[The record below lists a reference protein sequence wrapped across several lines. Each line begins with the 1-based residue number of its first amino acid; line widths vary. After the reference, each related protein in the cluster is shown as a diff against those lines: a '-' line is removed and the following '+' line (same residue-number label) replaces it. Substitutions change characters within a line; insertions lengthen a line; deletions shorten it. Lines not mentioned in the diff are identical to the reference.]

1 MPEDV
6 KCPICGSE
14 TIERTA
20 HKGPNVGSS
29 FYVCNRYPECKG
41 KVEIREEEDIDG
53 FLVGQEENKLVSKE
67 EATEI
72 VTEEVKAIVT
82 EEESSKSRT
91 IALLLCFF
99 LGSLG
104 AHRFYLVKN
113 PTAITMLIL
122 WIIGIATVWIL
133 IGIPFLIAVGIW
145 SIIDLILIIVGAVKD
160 GEGKL
165 VTRWETWNRNE

>member
-1 MPEDV
+1 M
-6 KCPICGSE
+6 
-14 TIERTA
+14 
-20 HKGPNVGSS
+20 
-29 FYVCNRYPECKG
+29 
-41 KVEIREEEDIDG
+41 
-53 FLVGQEENKLVSKE
+53 
-67 EATEI
+67 
-72 VTEEVKAIVT
+72 
-82 EEESSKSRT
+82 
-91 IALLLCFF
+91 LCFF

-133 IGIPFLIAVGIW
+133 IGIPFLMAVGIW
-145 SIIDLILIIVGAVKD
+145 SRIDLILIIVGAVKD

>member
-1 MPEDV
+1 MPEDA

-14 TIERTA
+14 TVERKA
-20 HKGPNVGSS
+20 QKGPNVGRS
-29 FYVCNRYPECKG
+29 FSVCNRYPECKG
-41 KVEIREEEDIDG
+41 KVEIREEEDVDG

-67 EATEI
+67 EAKDTVE
-72 VTEEVKAIVT
+72 

-113 PTAITMLIL
+113 PTAITMLVL
-122 WIIGIATVWIL
+122 WVIGIATVWIL

-145 SIIDLILIIVGAVKD
+145 SLIDLILILVGAMKD
-160 GEGKL
+160 GEGRL
-165 VTRWETWNRNE
+165 VTKWET

>member
-1 MPEDV
+1 MPEEI
-6 KCPICGSE
+6 KCPICGSD
-14 TIERTA
+14 TVERVSQ
-20 HKGPNVGSS
+20 KGPNAGQS
-29 FYVCNRYPECKG
+29 FHVCSHYPECKG
-41 KVEIREEEDIDG
+41 KVKVTEEEDVDG

-67 EATEI
+67 ESTE
-72 VTEEVKAIVT
+72 VVAQEAKAIVA
-82 EEESSKSRT
+82 EGESSKSRT

-113 PTAITMLIL
+113 PTAITMLVL

-145 SIIDLILIIVGAVKD
+145 SLIDLILILVGTMKD

-165 VTRWETWNRNE
+165 VTKWEM

>member
-1 MPEDV
+1 MPEDA

-14 TIERTA
+14 TVERKA
-20 HKGPNVGSS
+20 QKGPNVGRS
-29 FYVCNRYPECKG
+29 FSVCNRYPECKG

-53 FLVGQEENKLVSKE
+53 FLVGQEENRLVSKE

-72 VTEEVKAIVT
+72 VAEEAKAIVT

-91 IALLLCFF
+91 IALMLCFF

-145 SIIDLILIIVGAVKD
+145 SLIDLILIIVGDVKD

-165 VTRWETWNRNE
+165 VTRWET